1 MRLRHIF
8 ILLILF
14 VLVFTASSCVSRVMY
29 EDGQFDS
36 TDMLENADEN
46 NYSEVRVPL
55 NFKDAWRLY
64 SLKLIDTNGDNI
76 PDRWENIS
84 KYDASV
90 VNEGMLNYKRVGII
104 TAGIIKA
111 DGTTPKRK

>member
-36 TDMLENADEN
+36 TDMLENADDISLLN
-46 NYSEVRVPL
+46 SEI
-55 NFKDAWRLY
+55 NQDDDFHD
-64 SLKLIDTNGDNI
+64 
-76 PDRWENIS
+76 
-84 KYDASV
+84 
-90 VNEGMLNYKRVGII
+90 
-104 TAGIIKA
+104 
-111 DGTTPKRK
+111 

>member
-36 TDMLENADEN
+36 TDMLENADDIFLLN
-46 NYSEVRVPL
+46 SEINQDD
-55 NFKDAWRLY
+55 NFHD
-64 SLKLIDTNGDNI
+64 
-76 PDRWENIS
+76 
-84 KYDASV
+84 
-90 VNEGMLNYKRVGII
+90 
-104 TAGIIKA
+104 
-111 DGTTPKRK
+111 

>member
-36 TDMLENADEN
+36 TDILENADDIFLLN
-46 NYSEVRVPL
+46 SEI
-55 NFKDAWRLY
+55 NQDDDFHD
-64 SLKLIDTNGDNI
+64 
-76 PDRWENIS
+76 
-84 KYDASV
+84 
-90 VNEGMLNYKRVGII
+90 
-104 TAGIIKA
+104 
-111 DGTTPKRK
+111 

>member
-36 TDMLENADEN
+36 TDMLKNADDIFLLN
-46 NYSEVRVPL
+46 SEI
-55 NFKDAWRLY
+55 NQDDDFHD
-64 SLKLIDTNGDNI
+64 
-76 PDRWENIS
+76 
-84 KYDASV
+84 
-90 VNEGMLNYKRVGII
+90 
-104 TAGIIKA
+104 
-111 DGTTPKRK
+111 

>member
-36 TDMLENADEN
+36 ADMLENADDIFLLN
-46 NYSEVRVPL
+46 SEI
-55 NFKDAWRLY
+55 NQDDDFHD
-64 SLKLIDTNGDNI
+64 
-76 PDRWENIS
+76 
-84 KYDASV
+84 
-90 VNEGMLNYKRVGII
+90 
-104 TAGIIKA
+104 
-111 DGTTPKRK
+111 

>member
-36 TDMLENADEN
+36 TDMLENADDIFLLN
-46 NYSEVRVPL
+46 SEI
-55 NFKDAWRLY
+55 NQDDDY
-64 SLKLIDTNGDNI
+64 HD
-76 PDRWENIS
+76 
-84 KYDASV
+84 
-90 VNEGMLNYKRVGII
+90 
-104 TAGIIKA
+104 
-111 DGTTPKRK
+111 

>member
-36 TDMLENADEN
+36 TDMLENADEIFLLN
-46 NYSEVRVPL
+46 SEI
-55 NFKDAWRLY
+55 NQDDDFHD
-64 SLKLIDTNGDNI
+64 
-76 PDRWENIS
+76 
-84 KYDASV
+84 
-90 VNEGMLNYKRVGII
+90 
-104 TAGIIKA
+104 
-111 DGTTPKRK
+111 

>member
-36 TDMLENADEN
+36 TDMLENAEDIFLLN
-46 NYSEVRVPL
+46 SEI
-55 NFKDAWRLY
+55 NQDDDFHD
-64 SLKLIDTNGDNI
+64 
-76 PDRWENIS
+76 
-84 KYDASV
+84 
-90 VNEGMLNYKRVGII
+90 
-104 TAGIIKA
+104 
-111 DGTTPKRK
+111 

>member
-36 TDMLENADEN
+36 TDMLENADDMFLLN
-46 NYSEVRVPL
+46 SEI
-55 NFKDAWRLY
+55 NQDDDFHD
-64 SLKLIDTNGDNI
+64 
-76 PDRWENIS
+76 
-84 KYDASV
+84 
-90 VNEGMLNYKRVGII
+90 
-104 TAGIIKA
+104 
-111 DGTTPKRK
+111 